1 MSLFSLIAISI
12 LHFCSHHPQFP
23 ITTLIPMI
31 FFQQAK
37 QNKKKIGKKN
47 LPEGTE
53 AYTLLQYRMQEGS
66 GARNQQERKSKMYQM
81 QNH

>member
-1 MSLFSLIAISI
+1 
-12 LHFCSHHPQFP
+12 
-23 ITTLIPMI
+23 MI

-37 QNKKKIGKKN
+37 QNKKKKKIGKKN